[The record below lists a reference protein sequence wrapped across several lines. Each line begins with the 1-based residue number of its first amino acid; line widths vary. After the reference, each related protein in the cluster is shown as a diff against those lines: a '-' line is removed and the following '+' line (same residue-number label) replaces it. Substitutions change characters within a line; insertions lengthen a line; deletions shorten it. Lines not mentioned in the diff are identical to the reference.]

1 MNKYVGIIAT
11 LLLGFTTLTPVNADT
26 TLKTIIVNTSSAP
39 IHIDTCTA
47 MTEDTAVGNE
57 NYYFKPRAS
66 YSNVSQKTIKALE
79 IQFTIL
85 DDFDTQLARKGGI
98 DGDGLGVGQS
108 SHGVWSYISFP
119 ETIAI
124 IKCSVQRVKFM
135 DGSSWPVTY

>member
-1 MNKYVGIIAT
+1 MVLVISYFFSFILNKLEI
-11 LLLGFTTLTPVNADT
+11 FMQM
-26 TLKTIIVNTSSAP
+26 K
-39 IHIDTCTA
+39 
-47 MTEDTAVGNE
+47 
-57 NYYFKPRAS
+57 F
-66 YSNVSQKTIKALE
+66 LE